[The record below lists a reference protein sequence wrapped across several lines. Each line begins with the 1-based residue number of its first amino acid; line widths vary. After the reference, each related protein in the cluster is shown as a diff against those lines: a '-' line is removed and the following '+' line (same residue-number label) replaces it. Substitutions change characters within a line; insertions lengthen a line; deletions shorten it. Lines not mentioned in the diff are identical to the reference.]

1 MHSNES
7 SRPKQ
12 NTFNI
17 DKVVSISF
25 NRNKKVKSRVKIRG
39 ADYAAWVTV
48 ASRRLKN
55 VFKTFTL
62 VRFSF
67 DRSGRD
73 LPALGSIEQNIRG
86 RSPKEL
92 GEERKDSKFVAL
104 GIHLLWFNDRENQ
117 TENRITY
124 LRC

>member
-62 VRFSF
+62 DRFSF
-67 DRSGRD
+67 DRAGEIFRPLD
-73 LPALGSIEQNIRG
+73 
-86 RSPKEL
+86 RSNKTFQAEARRNSET
-92 GEERKDSKFVAL
+92 EERKDSKFVAL
-104 GIHLLWFNDRENQ
+104 GIHLLWFKNM
-117 TENRITY
+117 
-124 LRC
+124 